1 MLAKSD
7 GQRVRP
13 NSHTEGVRD
22 ERAADGQARGGGA
35 EIFIREFSAAADG
48 QTRGGGDRIHSIKA
62 GAETGQEPER
72 EDEAESESSQSET
85 EQDETE
91 ATAADSSRQ
100 AAPQQESEEE
110 DPAFEE
116 WCQVCEDSPLL
127 EEEAPIRKPRNPSD
141 PTPEEKERHWAT
153 HLPFRPWCPVCVKA
167 KGKED
172 PHLSGK
178 KKNEGEDMDMVAIDY
193 ASIGEGE
200 DSHARKLLIGRDR
213 RTRYIFCHLVK
224 RKGMEDE
231 RIVGKILRSI
241 TEIGNTKMILKT
253 DGEPALVQVQ
263 EEIINRRPQRTIP
276 ENPPAYDPQSN
287 GAAERAV
294 QEI

>member
-48 QTRGGGDRIHSIKA
+48 QTRGGSKLIHSIKA

-72 EDEAESESSQSET
+72 EDEAESESTQSET
-85 EQDETE
+85 EQDEAE

-127 EEEAPIRKPRNPSD
+127 EEEAPYQETAQPIRPHTRREREALGNAPSF
-141 PTPEEKERHWAT
+141 PTMVPSVCQSKRQRRSSPFGQEKE
-153 HLPFRPWCPVCVKA
+153 
-167 KGKED
+167 
-172 PHLSGK
+172 
-178 KKNEGEDMDMVAIDY
+178 
-193 ASIGEGE
+193 
-200 DSHARKLLIGRDR
+200 
-213 RTRYIFCHLVK
+213 
-224 RKGMEDE
+224 
-231 RIVGKILRSI
+231 
-241 TEIGNTKMILKT
+241 
-253 DGEPALVQVQ
+253 
-263 EEIINRRPQRTIP
+263 
-276 ENPPAYDPQSN
+276 
-287 GAAERAV
+287 
-294 QEI
+294 

>member
-110 DPAFEE
+110 DLQLRSGAKYAKTAPYLRKK
-116 WCQVCEDSPLL
+116 PLSGNR
-127 EEEAPIRKPRNPSD
+127 ATH
-141 PTPEEKERHWAT
+141 PTPHQKRKRGTGQRTFLSDHGAQCVCQGKRKIISSPYGQEKE
-153 HLPFRPWCPVCVKA
+153 
-167 KGKED
+167 
-172 PHLSGK
+172 
-178 KKNEGEDMDMVAIDY
+178 
-193 ASIGEGE
+193 
-200 DSHARKLLIGRDR
+200 
-213 RTRYIFCHLVK
+213 
-224 RKGMEDE
+224 
-231 RIVGKILRSI
+231 
-241 TEIGNTKMILKT
+241 
-253 DGEPALVQVQ
+253 
-263 EEIINRRPQRTIP
+263 
-276 ENPPAYDPQSN
+276 
-287 GAAERAV
+287 
-294 QEI
+294 